1 MSLREG
7 EDYYVERG
15 LYVFTAAYLRRRGYC
30 CASGCRHCPY
40 WPPHAGAVD
49 LAADGLDAAQR
60 KTSPDA
66 LKRDPDSAS
75 TTDSAAV
82 AGEPGQPEESRGF

>member
-40 WPPHAGAVD
+40 WPPHSGSTE
-49 LAADGLDAAQR
+49 LAPDELDAAQR
-60 KTSPDA
+60 QVLA
-66 LKRDPDSAS
+66 EGGKR
-75 TTDSAAV
+75 
-82 AGEPGQPEESRGF
+82 EP

>member
-40 WPPHAGAVD
+40 WPPHAGGTE
-49 LAADGLDAAQR
+49 LAPDGLDAAQR
-60 KTSPDA
+60 QGFAKGQ
-66 LKRDPDSAS
+66 KR
-75 TTDSAAV
+75 
-82 AGEPGQPEESRGF
+82 EP